1 MKQRENE
8 LARLESKRVRLQIIA
23 ADILA
28 CGEQQPEIDHFIQME
43 NSVIGS
49 EQGTP
54 WRETKG
60 WFSYK
65 MKSNGKPVNAVMIN
79 SFADGS
85 RDAELYENG
94 LKVGDINGGSA
105 LQTLKLPKELL
116 KASEWEVKIVRGK
129 SDVTP
134 RFCSIRMIFE

>member
-1 MKQRENE
+1 M
-8 LARLESKRVRLQIIA
+8 V
-23 ADILA
+23 A
-28 CGEQQPEIDHFIQME
+28 CGEQQPESDHFIEME

-79 SFADGS
+79 SFPDEARS
-85 RDAELYENG
+85 AEIHVNG
-94 LKVGDINGGSA
+94 VKIGEINGRDSIHV
-105 LQTLKLPKELL
+105 LKLSKELL
-116 KASEWEVKIVRGK
+116 KNSEWEVKIMRGK

-134 RFCSIRMIFE
+134 KFRSVRLIFE